1 MKEDFGVKDD
11 AEGEEYD
18 DLEKANI
25 SKMDGLFETESETS
39 NKEAEN
45 YKCAICQK
53 MYIDNTELI
62 EHVELW
68 DVEENKESEED
79 REKVSCPYCQTLF
92 SNSKEVLKHMEVH

>member
-1 MKEDFGVKDD
+1 MDD
-11 AEGEEYD
+11 
-18 DLEKANI
+18 
-25 SKMDGLFETESETS
+25 LFETELETS
-39 NKEAEN
+39 DKEAEN

-62 EHVELW
+62 EHVELC

-79 REKVSCPYCQTLF
+79 GENVSCPYCQELF